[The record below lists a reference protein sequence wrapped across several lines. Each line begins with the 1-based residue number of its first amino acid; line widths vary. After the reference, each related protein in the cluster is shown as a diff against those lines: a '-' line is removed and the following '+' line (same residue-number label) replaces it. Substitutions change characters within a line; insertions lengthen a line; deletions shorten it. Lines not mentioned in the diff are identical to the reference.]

1 MHQTRFMLID
11 KKNYNITKGYL
22 VVEIVRLL
30 KAQLILFL
38 TRTAL
43 IIVTDKKSINLES
56 HMKTHLKLDQ
66 TKNKIT

>member
-1 MHQTRFMLID
+1 MLID